1 MGDMTSQRTITSV
14 AITLAAAAALGVVGC
29 EKQSSTT
36 PADATERDTTGGV
49 ADVDDVSRD
58 DDDDDDDDRSD
69 GPSILSK
76 SSFDETIIEHYGDVS
91 DCYVAALDGNP
102 KLEGALQAEFTI
114 DAEGRAVSVV
124 VVDGSTLSDAG
135 LVECI
140 GAAAANWSFDRPA
153 GGEMTLPY
161 TFNLAPG

>member
-1 MGDMTSQRTITSV
+1 MTSQRTITSV

-36 PADATERDTTGGV
+36 PTDATDRDTTGGV

-58 DDDDDDDDRSD
+58 DDDDDDRSG

-76 SSFDETIIEHYGDVS
+76 SSFDETIIEHYGEVS
-91 DCYVAALDGNP
+91 DCYVAALEGNP

-114 DAEGRAVSVV
+114 DGEGRAVSVV
-124 VVDGSTLSDAG
+124 AVDGSTLSDAG

-140 GAAAANWSFDRPA
+140 AAAAANWSFDRPS
-153 GGEMTLPY
+153 GDEMTLPY